1 MAYIRSDPSC
11 TPTADEVASELRDWR
26 AHYWLRNF
34 PGWPEFAVSGGKSA
48 VCEQTERIND
58 VMDEALLSR
67 CHESPQH
74 LLSVLMK
81 VVGDYVDSVPA
92 VHEVC
97 PLYTP
102 DEDEFIDWL
111 KEGRAYGFVEVPG
124 EAAE

>member
-1 MAYIRSDPSC
+1 MVKSTSPSRPSSAGHLFVVHGRIEGVLHHVAIV
-11 TPTADEVASELRDWR
+11 PTA
-26 AHYWLRNF
+26 
-34 PGWPEFAVSGGKSA
+34 KSA